1 MEYVEKTLG
10 KIIRDLAKSN
20 PDGLAVDFAD
30 RDFKKTW
37 KEFDEETTAVSK
49 GLMAMRERG
58 RQGVHVGDQHS
69 RMDSHLVC
77 DGENRSGTRDGEHEL
92 QNF

>member
-49 GLMAMRERG
+49 GLMAIG
-58 RQGVHVGDQHS
+58 VNAGVHVGDQYS